1 MKTKSLFGL
10 AFALFRV
17 PFVLLPSSFL
27 INTKLAF
34 LDILRKQK
42 NSKEK
47 PGEEGEAE
55 HRKTKNHQTPI
66 KFANLMN
73 EIYARSCG
81 MHV

>member
-1 MKTKSLFGL
+1 
-10 AFALFRV
+10 V

-47 PGEEGEAE
+47 PGEREKQNTE
-55 HRKTKNHQTPI
+55 RPKII
-66 KFANLMN
+66 K
-73 EIYARSCG
+73 RP
-81 MHV
+81 